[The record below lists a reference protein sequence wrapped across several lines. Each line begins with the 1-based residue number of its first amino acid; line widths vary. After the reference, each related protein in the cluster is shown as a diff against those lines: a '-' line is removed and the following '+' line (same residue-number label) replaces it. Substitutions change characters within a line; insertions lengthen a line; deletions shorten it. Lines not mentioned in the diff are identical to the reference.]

1 MAAIADFL
9 SDIVDGLS
17 WAAFALALG
26 GLAWT
31 VIVLR
36 VQDAETPFAGAPV
49 ARAIGLIGKGALV
62 LAIAQVLELA
72 ADAYIID
79 VTMGRSPF
87 PALYDAA
94 FFRAAC
100 ARALFA
106 LAMAGAA
113 AWLGRAPHE
122 TSRWWALS
130 ATGLAVVVAGA
141 WHSHGQSRIHDRE
154 LLMTL
159 TTLHSLAGAIWV
171 GGVLHLLGLRN
182 LAWRDDRYRALWP
195 LAIRRFSV
203 LGMSAV
209 GAAVATAVVL
219 ALYYVRSFAGLFG
232 TGYGSM
238 VLVKITLLLT
248 ALAFAGLNYRAG
260 RLSAN
265 GRDGEAVWRV
275 VPFYVEAETFVLI
288 ALLMAAAA
296 LAHQPPALDLTNTD
310 ASIAEVLHVFSP
322 KLPRVT
328 SPAHAEMPTDP
339 NNLLGISRQERNLES
354 EWSEYNHNVTGLVLV
369 TMAVL
374 AFLSR
379 RKGFGWA
386 RNWPLGFVLLAI
398 FLFIRSDPETWPL
411 GDVPFLKSLKDAE
424 VFQHRVAILLAAVI
438 GLIEWRARTTRRK
451 DAWQAFVFPILSA
464 FGGLLLLTHSHG
476 AFEIKPQYLIQVSH
490 TVMGLFAMFLAI
502 GRWLELKL
510 EPPVSRWAS
519 LGAITSLLAIGVIL
533 TFYQELGTV

>member
-36 VQDAETPFAGAPV
+36 VQDSDSPFSGAPV
-49 ARAIGLIGKGALV
+49 HRAIDLIGKGALV

-72 ADAYIID
+72 ADAYILD
-79 VTMGRSPF
+79 ATMGRSPF
-87 PALYDAA
+87 PALYGAA
-94 FFRAAC
+94 FFRAGS
-100 ARALFA
+100 ARALLAF
-106 LAMAGAA
+106 AMAAAA
-113 AWLGRAPHE
+113 AWLGAAPHDKR
-122 TSRWWALS
+122 RWWSVS
-130 ATGLAVVVAGA
+130 AFGLAIVVAGA

-154 LLMTL
+154 LLMAL

-171 GGVLHLLGLRN
+171 GGVLHLLGLRS
-182 LAWRDDRYRALWP
+182 LAKRDDRIRPLWP
-195 LAIRRFSV
+195 VAIRRFSL
-203 LGMSAV
+203 LGMGAV
-209 GAAVATAVVL
+209 GTAIATAIVL

-238 VLVKITLLLT
+238 VLVKIALFLT
-248 ALAFAGLNYRAG
+248 ALCFAGLNYRAG
-260 RLSAN
+260 RQSGT
-265 GRDGEAVWRV
+265 GRDGDAVWRV

-310 ASIAEVLHVFSP
+310 ASIAEVLHVFVP
-322 KLPRVT
+322 KAPRIT
-328 SPAHAEMPTDP
+328 SPTHAEMPTDP
-339 NNLLGISRQERNLES
+339 NNLLGLSRQDRNLES
-354 EWSEYNHNVTGLVLV
+354 AWSEYNHNVTGLVLV
-369 TMAVL
+369 TMAVI

-379 RKGFGWA
+379 LKGFGWA
-386 RNWPLGFVLLAI
+386 RHWPLGFVLLAI

-411 GDVPFLKSLKDAE
+411 GDVPFLKSLADAE
-424 VFQHRVAILLAAVI
+424 VFQHRVAILLAAVL

-451 DAWQAFVFPILSA
+451 DAWQAYVFPVLSA

-510 EPPVSRWAS
+510 EPPASRWAG
-519 LGAITSLLAIGVIL
+519 LGATASLLLIGFIL

>member
-26 GLAWT
+26 GLAWS

-36 VQDAETPFAGAPV
+36 VQDADTPFAGAPV
-49 ARAIGLIGKGALV
+49 ARAIGLIGKGALALGAA
-62 LAIAQVLELA
+62 LALELA
-72 ADAYIID
+72 ADAYILD
-79 VTMGRSPF
+79 ATMGRSPF
-87 PALYDAA
+87 PALYDVA

-100 ARALFA
+100 ARTLLAF
-106 LAMAGAA
+106 AMAAA
-113 AWLGRAPHE
+113 AGWLGRDHRDRR
-122 TSRWWALS
+122 RWWVVS
-130 ATGLAVVVAGA
+130 AIGLAIVVAGA

-154 LLMTL
+154 LLMAL
-159 TTLHSLAGAIWV
+159 TTVHSLAGAIWV
-171 GGVLHLLGLRN
+171 GGVLHLLGLRS
-182 LAWRDDRYRALWP
+182 LVRRDERFRALWP
-195 LAIRRFSV
+195 MAIERFSV
-203 LGMSAV
+203 LGMGAV
-209 GAAVATAVVL
+209 GVAVATAVIL

-238 VLVKITLLLT
+238 VLVKIALLLT

-260 RLSAN
+260 RRGGH
-265 GRDGEAVWRV
+265 GRDGAAVWRV

-296 LAHQPPALDLTNTD
+296 LAHQPPALDLGNTN
-310 ASIAEVLHVFSP
+310 ASIAEVMHVFAP

-328 SPAHAEMPTDP
+328 SPTHAEMPTDP

-354 EWSEYNHNVTGLVLV
+354 EWSEYNHNVTGLMLM
-369 TMAVL
+369 TMAAL

-386 RNWPLGFVLLAI
+386 RHWPLGFVPLAI
-398 FLFIRSDPETWPL
+398 FLFVRSDPETWPL
-411 GDVPFLKSLKDAE
+411 GDVPFLKSLADAE
-424 VFQHRVAILLAAVI
+424 VFQHRIAILLAAVL
-438 GLIEWRARTTRRK
+438 GLIEWRARATGRR
-451 DAWQAFVFPILSA
+451 DAWQAYAFPILSA

-476 AFEIKPQYLIQVSH
+476 AFEIKPQFLIQVSH
-490 TVMGLFAMFLAI
+490 TVMGLFAMILAI

-510 EPPVSRWAS
+510 DPPASRWAG
-519 LGAITSLLAIGVIL
+519 LGAIASLLAIGAIL
-533 TFYQELGTV
+533 TFYQELGTI